1 MLDAL
6 STAIKIRKVNW
17 ILDADIQNFFGAVS
31 QDWLVRFLKHRIGDK
46 RIIRM
51 IQKWLKAGILEDG
64 VVTVDDRGTGQ
75 GSVISPLLANVY
87 LHCTASIFGLSA
99 LETAGSSRRHDR
111 RSLRR
116 RSGGRLRA

>member
-1 MLDAL
+1 MKAAFCGFSYGFRPGRGPHDALDAL

-31 QDWLVRFLKHRIGDK
+31 QNWLVHFLEHRIGDK

-51 IQKWLKAGILEDG
+51 IQKWLKRAGILEYAMMA

-87 LHCTASIFGLSA
+87 LHYC
-99 LETAGSSRRHDR
+99 
-111 RSLRR
+111 
-116 RSGGRLRA
+116 